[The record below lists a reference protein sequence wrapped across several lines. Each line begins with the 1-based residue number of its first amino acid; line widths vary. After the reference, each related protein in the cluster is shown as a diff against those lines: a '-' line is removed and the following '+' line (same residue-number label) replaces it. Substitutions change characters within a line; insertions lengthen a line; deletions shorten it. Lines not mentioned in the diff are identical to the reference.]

1 MLYTVQRLYASSDR
15 PATWKRPTAS
25 W

>member
-15 PATWKRPTAS
+15 PAMRNRRPAAN
-25 W
+25 

>member
-15 PATWKRPTAS
+15 LATRKCPAAN
-25 W
+25 